1 MTAGLGLTTLCLSV
15 LGDRSGT
22 LSRCVPRQRI
32 THLLAS
38 PWAFSDTLTPFLRV
52 AYDNPHALKGGE
64 HFFRQPET
72 EHVTLF
78 EILP

>member
-1 MTAGLGLTTLCLSV
+1 MELSFEEV
-15 LGDRSGT
+15 NDPPLFLAACR
-22 LSRCVPRQRI
+22 RQRI

-38 PWAFSDTLTPFLRV
+38 PWAFPDTLTPFLRV
-52 AYDNPHALKGGE
+52 AYDNPRALRGGE
-64 HFFRQPET
+64 HFFRPPGT

>member
-1 MTAGLGLTTLCLSV
+1 M
-15 LGDRSGT
+15 
-22 LSRCVPRQRI
+22 PRQRI

-64 HFFRQPET
+64 HFFRQPGT